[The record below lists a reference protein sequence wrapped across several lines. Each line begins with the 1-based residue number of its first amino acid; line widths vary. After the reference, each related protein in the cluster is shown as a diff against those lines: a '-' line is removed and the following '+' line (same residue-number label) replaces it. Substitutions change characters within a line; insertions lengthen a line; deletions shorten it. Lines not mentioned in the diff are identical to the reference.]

1 MSVISVLPE
10 FHEFTG
16 METREAPP
24 AHLLV
29 KIQSFSLFEK
39 YQIEKYET
47 EEFAAGEYKWKLIIY
62 PNGDHN
68 VGKDRDYVSVY
79 LAMVDTCSQPVEVN
93 AVFSIFL
100 FNHISGKYLSSLGR
114 TRHFLGTKSK
124 WGFSKFISKESLTDP
139 SNGYVVGD
147 NSCVFGAEVFVVKK
161 ETITQFVY
169 SRNVDIPYKRDWIIP
184 NYSKIEQFWESEEF
198 CAGGGKWTIRLY
210 PKGREIGGGTHVSI
224 ILRYLGYGEVKACF
238 TVRMKDQVFDNEYEK
253 SYKDFVF
260 RSSSKVGEQFN
271 FIEIA
276 TMNDPKKGF
285 IVNDSCLLQLEI
297 SSLKDSVECIIM

>member
-1 MSVISVLPE
+1 MSVIPVLPE
-10 FHEFTG
+10 FHEFSR

-29 KIQSFSLFEK
+29 KIESFSLFEK

-47 EEFAAGEYKWKLIIY
+47 KEFAAGEYKWKLIIY
-62 PNGDHN
+62 PNGDEN
-68 VGKDRDYVSVY
+68 VGKDSGYVSVY

-114 TRHFLGTKSK
+114 TRRFQGTKSK
-124 WGFSKFISKESLTDP
+124 WGFSKFISKENLTDP

-147 NSCVFGAEVFVVKK
+147 KSCVFGAEVFVAKK
-161 ETITQFVY
+161 EAITQSVS
-169 SRNVDIPYKRDWIIP
+169 SRNVDIPYKRDLIIP
-184 NYSKIEQFWESEEF
+184 NFSKLGDVWKSEEF
-198 CAGGGKWTIRLY
+198 SAGGEKWQICLF
-210 PKGREIGGGTHVSI
+210 PKGIFATI
-224 ILRYLGYGEVKACF
+224 YLYYFGCGRVEACF

-253 SYKDFVF
+253 SWKDCLFSANNRTDGWLF
-260 RSSSKVGEQFN
+260 
-271 FIEIA
+271 FIKNE
-276 TMNDPKKGF
+276 TMKDPKKGF

-297 SSLKDSVECIIM
+297 SSLKDVA

>member
-1 MSVISVLPE
+1 FSR
-10 FHEFTG
+10 

-29 KIQSFSLFEK
+29 KIESFSLFEK

-47 EEFAAGEYKWKLIIY
+47 KEFAAGEYKWKLIIY
-62 PNGDHN
+62 PNGDDN
-68 VGKDRDYVSVY
+68 VGKDSGYVSVY

-114 TRHFLGTKSK
+114 TRRFQGTKSK

-147 NSCVFGAEVFVVKK
+147 KSCVFGAEVFVAKK
-161 ETITQFVY
+161 EAITQCVS

-184 NYSKIEQFWESEEF
+184 NFSKLGDDWKSEEF
-198 CAGGGKWTIRLY
+198 SAGGEKWYYAFFIFFILELCVLY
-210 PKGREIGGGTHVSI
+210 PCTYSI
-224 ILRYLGYGEVKACF
+224 VD
-238 TVRMKDQVFDNEYEK
+238 MKDYLFTA
-253 SYKDFVF
+253 
-260 RSSSKVGEQFN
+260 SSRHWLLRN
-271 FIEIA
+271 FMEIE

-297 SSLKDSVECIIM
+297 SSLKDVVE

>member
-1 MSVISVLPE
+1 MSVIPVLPE
-10 FHEFTG
+10 FHEFSR

-29 KIQSFSLFEK
+29 KIESFSLFEK

-62 PNGDHN
+62 PNGDDN
-68 VGKDRDYVSVY
+68 VGKDSGYVSVY
-79 LAMVDTCSQPVEVN
+79 LAMVDTCSQPVEIN

-114 TRHFLGTKSK
+114 TRRFIGMKSK

-147 NSCVFGAEVFVVKK
+147 KSCVFGAEVFVAKK
-161 ETITQFVY
+161 EATTQFVS

-184 NYSKIEQFWESEEF
+184 NYSKIGYRWESEEF
-198 CAGGGKWTIRLY
+198 GAGGGKWRINLY
-210 PKGREIGGGTHVSI
+210 PKGVYTKYTHVRI
-224 ILRYLGYGEVKACF
+224 ILCYLGYGRVEACF

-253 SYKDFVF
+253 SINCVFTTFSTEGLYKFM
-260 RSSSKVGEQFN
+260 E
-271 FIEIA
+271 IE
-276 TMNDPKKGF
+276 TMEDPKKGY

-297 SSLKDSVECIIM
+297 SSLKDVAE

>member
-1 MSVISVLPE
+1 
-10 FHEFTG
+10 

-29 KIQSFSLFEK
+29 KIESFSLFEK
-39 YQIEKYET
+39 CQIEKYET
-47 EEFAAGEYKWKLIIY
+47 KEFAAGEYKWY
-62 PNGDHN
+62 YDN
-68 VGKDRDYVSVY
+68 VGKDSGYVSVY

-114 TRHFLGTKSK
+114 TRRFLGTKSK
-124 WGFSKFISKESLTDP
+124 WGFSKFISKESLTNP

-147 NSCVFGAEVFVVKK
+147 KSCVFGAEVFVAKK
-161 ETITQFVY
+161 EAITQSVS

-184 NYSKIEQFWESEEF
+184 NFSKLGKFWVSEVF
-198 CAGGGKWTIRLY
+198 GAGGEKWTISLY
-210 PKGREIGGGTHVSI
+210 PKGIVVGTHVDI
-224 ILRYLGYGEVKACF
+224 CVWYYGCERVEACF
-238 TVRMKDQVFDNEYEK
+238 TVRIKDQIFDHEYEK
-253 SYKDFVF
+253 SCKYCLFTT
-260 RSSSKVGEQFN
+260 SSNVGGLYN

-297 SSLKDSVECIIM
+297 SSLRDVAE